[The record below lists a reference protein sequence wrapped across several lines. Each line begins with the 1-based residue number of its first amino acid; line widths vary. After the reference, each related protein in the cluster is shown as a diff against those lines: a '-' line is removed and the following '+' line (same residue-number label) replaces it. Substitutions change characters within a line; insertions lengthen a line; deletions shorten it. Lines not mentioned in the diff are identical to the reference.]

1 MTILTG
7 FPVTCRYGQNVRN
20 RIQGEVPPDT
30 GSSSAYGRAD
40 PGYKVGKVVAEV
52 IPPRIGQVQFAK
64 AEFGK
69 CEFEIIGD
77 VMETIALKN
86 ERESQ

>member
-1 MTILTG
+1 
-7 FPVTCRYGQNVRN
+7 
-20 RIQGEVPPDT
+20 
-30 GSSSAYGRAD
+30 
-40 PGYKVGKVVAEV
+40 VGKVVAEV